1 MKYAAGSPEI
11 LRGITVELF
20 YFEVQGSRFFETSI
34 SIAKL
39 YCVMTQILYHEFQG
53 GGFLETSLPTFQ
65 TTQRHILTHLKT
77 EKADTT

>member
-1 MKYAAGSPEI
+1 MKFEFQEA
-11 LRGITVELF
+11 VELL
-20 YFEVQGSRFFETSI
+20 YFKVQGSRFFETSI

-39 YCVMTQILYHEFQG
+39 YCVMTQIFYHEFQG
-53 GGFLETSLPTFQ
+53 CGFLETSLPTYQ